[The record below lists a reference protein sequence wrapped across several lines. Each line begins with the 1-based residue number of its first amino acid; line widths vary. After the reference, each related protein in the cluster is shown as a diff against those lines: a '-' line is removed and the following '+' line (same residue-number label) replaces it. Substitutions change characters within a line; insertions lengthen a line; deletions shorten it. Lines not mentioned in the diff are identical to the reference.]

1 MSNNRRAFRF
11 YCQFML
17 IACEANEFK
26 IPIEFPDGSIR
37 EVYFK
42 VEMIRRLALLEDS
55 NRESSSSCA
64 SGSELLPLHRKQ
76 F

>member
-1 MSNNRRAFRF
+1 MGNNRRAFKF

-42 VEMIRRLALLEDS
+42 VEMIRRLVVLEDPI
-55 NRESSSSCA
+55 RDSSSPCA
-64 SGSELLPLHRKQ
+64 SGSGLLPLRRKQ
-76 F
+76 S